1 MMLLTAGGGWPS
13 RFVTCWRNQVG
24 SPGCE
29 AFAGLE
35 SSSAAW
41 GLHRSF
47 PTRWHQR
54 FFSVT
59 YEVIDLV
66 QRGCTKS
73 SFPPKPVAVGMGL
86 GISNGLQHR
95 GLSLP

>member
-1 MMLLTAGGGWPS
+1 MVLTAGCGWRS
-13 RFVTCWRNQVG
+13 QFVTRWRKRVG
-24 SPGCE
+24 SSGCE
-29 AFAGLE
+29 VLAGSE
-35 SSSAAW
+35 SGSAAW

-47 PTRWHQR
+47 PTRWHQH

-66 QRGCTKS
+66 QCGCTKF

-86 GISNGLQHR
+86 GTSNGLQH
-95 GLSLP
+95 